1 LAESLIREPNHQGE
15 TVMGDKGS
23 KDKAKREDRKK
34 PKMTQKEKKK
44 LKIEKK
50 KTNTGFAQ

>member
-1 LAESLIREPNHQGE
+1 MGE
-15 TVMGDKGS
+15 KGS

-34 PKMTQKEKKK
+34 PKLTQKERKK